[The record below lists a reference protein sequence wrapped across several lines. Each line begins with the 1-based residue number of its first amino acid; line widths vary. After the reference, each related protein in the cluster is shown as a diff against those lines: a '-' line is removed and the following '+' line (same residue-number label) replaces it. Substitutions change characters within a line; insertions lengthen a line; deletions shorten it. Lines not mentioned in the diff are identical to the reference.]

1 MKEYKHCLLFAN
13 ICIRSRREIF
23 VCQNYVKYANDIT
36 DDVILNPILYEAHQE
51 SYHGQFASQTIETWQ
66 VLKETHQQL

>member
-1 MKEYKHCLLFAN
+1 MKEYKHCLQISALDP
-13 ICIRSRREIF
+13 EIF

-51 SYHGQFASQTIETWQ
+51 SYHG
-66 VLKETHQQL
+66 